1 MKELV
6 SVLMTVYK
14 EPIAWVKQAVTSILS
29 QTYANVQFVIVL
41 DNPEHSEVNNLLLN
55 YAKDNSKIV
64 YIRNEQNLGLVKSL
78 NIGLQYCSGEYIAR
92 MDADDI
98 SHKDRIEKQMQY
110 LKKYDLDLVGSHSY
124 LLDNDCTSEMK
135 TVYTNRACNIVL
147 KYCPCMVHPS
157 WFGKRKVFDLNQGY
171 REFEA
176 CEDYEFAIR
185 AVLNGFK
192 IGNTEEILFTHR
204 YNKNSISNTK
214 VVRQKCLAYYIAKDF
229 RKNKY
234 PFAKNGNYYTDSKD
248 YKKTE
253 ECYAKMLENSR
264 GMLNFRIKKQ
274 LYLFKRKVAV
284 KYAFWIDKNKGI

>member
-6 SVLMTVYK
+6 SVVMTVYK
-14 EPIAWVKQAVTSILS
+14 EPIAWVKQAAESILS
-29 QTYANVQFVIVL
+29 QSYTNIQFVVIL

-55 YAKDNSKIV
+55 YAKENSKII
-64 YIRNEQNLGLVKSL
+64 YIKNEQNLGLVRSL

-98 SHKDRIEKQMQY
+98 SHKDRIEKQVQY

-124 LLDNDCTSEMK
+124 LLSNGCISEMK
-135 TVYTNRACNIVL
+135 TVHTNRACNIVL

-157 WFGKRKVFDLNQGY
+157 WLGKRKVFDINQGY

-204 YNKNSISNTK
+204 YNENSISNTK
-214 VVRQKCLAYYIAKDF
+214 IVRQKCLAYYISRDF

-234 PFAKNGNYYTDSKD
+234 PFAKNGNYYIEDED
-248 YKKTE
+248 YKKFE
-253 ECYAKMLENSR
+253 EYYSRMLKKS
-264 GMLNFRIKKQ
+264 GVTLNFRIKRQ
-274 LYLFKRKVAV
+274 LYLLEKKVAV
-284 KYAFWIDKNKGI
+284 KYAFWIDKGI